1 LRLEA
6 ILTASVAAM
15 VLSGCATTYPVK
27 DAKAAIA
34 VAKDICHEKPSQA
47 GDWRAFERIDGGAW
61 GGNRTAP
68 RRHEPLRYSSEKW
81 AIPLGDFDVP
91 PFARPEASDL
101 GLRISRIVGADFA

>member
-1 LRLEA
+1 MRLEA

-47 GDWRAFERIDGGAW
+47 GDWRAFERIEGGAW
-61 GGNRTAP
+61 VAIEHLPGGTSHYVLVPKNGPFPSEILTCRLVP
-68 RRHEPLRYSSEKW
+68 VLR
-81 AIPLGDFDVP
+81 PQT
-91 PFARPEASDL
+91 
-101 GLRISRIVGADFA
+101 